1 MQKFAGDTQ
10 LSAAV
15 DTVEGRDAIL
25 RDLNRLERGARVNLM
40 RFNTAKCK
48 VWHWGTRNPGH
59 TYRLGGAVLE
69 SPAKK
74 DLGVLGDEKLHV
86 SQQCALAA
94 WKANSILG
102 SSRKGVASRD
112 RELIVPL
119 YSALRRPHLE
129 YCAQAWSPQY
139 TKERELVE
147 RVKRRATKMIR
158 GLQRQAEGAGL
169 VQPGEK
175 KAVG

>member
-15 DTVEGRDAIL
+15 DTVEGRDAIE

-48 VWHWGTRNPGH
+48 VWHWGPRNPRH

-74 DLGVLGDEKLHV
+74 DLGVLGDEKLHM
-86 SQQCALAA
+86 SQQCTGPI
-94 WKANSILG
+94 WST
-102 SSRKGVASRD
+102 V
-112 RELIVPL
+112 
-119 YSALRRPHLE
+119 RRPGAPSTQSRE
-129 YCAQAWSPQY
+129 SWWRGCRGGPQ
-139 TKERELVE
+139 R
-147 RVKRRATKMIR
+147 
-158 GLQRQAEGAGL
+158 
-169 VQPGEK
+169 
-175 KAVG
+175 

>member
-10 LSAAV
+10 LSAAF
-15 DTVEGRDAIL
+15 DTVEGRDAIQ

-48 VWHWGTRNPGH
+48 VWHWGPRNPRH
-59 TYRLGGAVLE
+59 TYRQG
-69 SPAKK
+69 
-74 DLGVLGDEKLHV
+74 
-86 SQQCALAA
+86 
-94 WKANSILG
+94 
-102 SSRKGVASRD
+102 
-112 RELIVPL
+112 
-119 YSALRRPHLE
+119 
-129 YCAQAWSPQY
+129 
-139 TKERELVE
+139 ELVE
-147 RVKRRATKMIR
+147 RVQRRDKKMIR

>member
-1 MQKFAGDTQ
+1 M
-10 LSAAV
+10 
-15 DTVEGRDAIL
+15 
-25 RDLNRLERGARVNLM
+25 
-40 RFNTAKCK
+40 
-48 VWHWGTRNPGH
+48 
-59 TYRLGGAVLE
+59 
-69 SPAKK
+69 
-74 DLGVLGDEKLHV
+74 

-129 YCAQAWSPQY
+129 YCAQAWCPQY
-139 TKERELVE
+139 TKQRELVE

-158 GLQRQAEGAGL
+158 GLQRLAEGAGL

-175 KAVG
+175 KADG